1 MSCQS
6 VVKCKLRR
14 VRENFRYFYTKGDNL
29 LEEEKIITKETGTAD
44 YAETS
49 SDDAK
54 PAEEKLYT
62 QAELDEL
69 LKAERENAEK
79 KLAEAKKLSEM
90 SESDRAAYSRKLI
103 DKELAEREAAVAKR
117 ELTADALDM
126 LAEAGLPKQL
136 AACLNYANRDECEAS
151 IEVVRTAF
159 EGAVS
164 AAVNERIRG
173 RIPKFS
179 PASTSDAFLDGL
191 GM

>member
-1 MSCQS
+1 MSHKN
-6 VVKCKLRR
+6 VVECKLRR
-14 VRENFRYFYTKGDNL
+14 VRENFRNFHTKGDHL
-29 LEEEKIITKETGTAD
+29 LEKDKIITEEA
-44 YAETS
+44 AETAAA
-49 SDDAK
+49 DDTK

-69 LKAERENAEK
+69 LKAERDCAEK
-79 KLAEAKKLSEM
+79 KLVEAKKLSEM

-103 DKELAEREAAVAKR
+103 EKELAEREAAVAKR

-136 AACLNYANRDECEAS
+136 AACLNYANRDDCEAS
-151 IEVVRTAF
+151 IAAVRTAF